1 MTHRRQSLTPP
12 TYLLA
17 ALAGAGFLAAVT
29 ACDTAPDD
37 QYVGVCV
44 DRATQQRVPDD
55 QCGLYES
62 GGAVALAD
70 EWDYIDTVRYPTYVV
85 PAYGRRINVTNITV
99 VHTAPANV
107 SVYRGVPRSG
117 GTASA
122 VRSQSTLAGSVHTG
136 SGSSNQGTANSSIQ
150 RGGFGV
156 PGGKT
161 AASVSAGS

>member
-1 MTHRRQSLTPP
+1 MTHRRQAATPQ
-12 TYLLA
+12 TFLLATLVGASLLA
-17 ALAGAGFLAAVT
+17 AAA
-29 ACDTAPDD
+29 ACDTPPDA

-44 DRATQQRVPDD
+44 DRVTQLRVSDD
-55 QCGLYES
+55 QCGLYDT
-62 GGAVALAD
+62 GAAVGSAD
-70 EWDYIDTVRYPTYVV
+70 EWDYIDTVAYPTYLV

-107 SVYRGVPRSG
+107 TVYRGAPRSG
-117 GTASA
+117 GTATA

-161 AASVSAGS
+161 APAVSAGS